1 MRNLAGKYQAGIYTV
16 RIPAHNPQRA
26 IKLKNGLTLR
36 RLNSQEIDAVRQG
49 IVLKFS
55 KN

>member
-1 MRNLAGKYQAGIYTV
+1 MKSLAGKYQAGVYTM
-16 RIPAHNPQRA
+16 RLPAHNPQNT
-26 IKLKNGLTLR
+26 IKMKGGLTLR
-36 RLNSQEIDAVRQG
+36 RLNDQEIDLVKQG